1 MKLEQARSREL
12 LAWVVGLFCLAL
24 ILYAAFLVFAPFAQ
38 PLAWAAIFAILL
50 SPVNLWLRRWIRWD
64 TPRAL
69 FTCLMAALILFG
81 PVAALTTVLIG
92 EAVSGLR
99 YVQENINQMPPL
111 DPSSWGFLGDARD
124 WLESLVGGWVE
135 IPDYQGLVQVP
146 DLRTTIGSTAQ
157 GLSQWLLGHSS
168 ALIANLASFG
178 LSFAVM
184 VLALFYLLRDGD
196 KLVKGFVELV
206 PVADDEKR
214 LMIERVQ
221 AVIISSVYGG
231 IAVAVTQGVLGG
243 LSFWLLGLRSP
254 VLWATVMAFL
264 SFLPVVG
271 PALVWGPAAIVL
283 AVQGRWVAGLVL
295 VVWGAIVVGL
305 ADNFLRPMLIAG
317 RVKMHPLLTFLAVL
331 GGISA
336 FGFLGLF
343 LGPVLVAIVQALVE
357 AYRMIVRD
365 GEKAQP
371 APSSQPAG

>member
-1 MKLEQARSREL
+1 VKLEQARSREL
-12 LAWVVGLFCLAL
+12 LAWIVGLFCLAL
-24 ILYAAFLVFAPFAQ
+24 ILYAAFLVLSPFAQ

-50 SPVNLWLRRWIRWD
+50 TPVNQWLRRWIRWD

-69 FTCLMAALILFG
+69 ITCLLAALILVG

-99 YVQENINQMPPL
+99 YVQENINRVPV
-111 DPSSWGFLGDARD
+111 DPSSWGFLGDAYA
-124 WLESLVGGWVE
+124 WLESALGQWVE
-135 IPDYQGLVQVP
+135 LPDYRDLVQVP

-168 ALIANLASFG
+168 ALITNLASFG

-184 VLALFYLLRDGD
+184 VLSLFYLLRDGD
-196 KLVKGFVELV
+196 RLVKGFVELV
-206 PVADDEKR
+206 PIAVEDKR
-214 LMIERVQ
+214 LMVERVQ
-221 AVIISSVYGG
+221 VVIISSVYGG
-231 IAVAVTQGVLGG
+231 VVVALVQGVLGG
-243 LSFWLLGLRSP
+243 LAFWLIGLRSP

-271 PALVWGPAAIVL
+271 PALVWVPAAIVL
-283 AVQGRWVAGLVL
+283 ALQGRWVAGLVL
-295 VVWGAIVVGL
+295 VVWGAVVVGL

-365 GEKAQP
+365 GGKAEP

>member
-1 MKLEQARSREL
+1 VKLEQARSREL
-12 LAWVVGLFCLAL
+12 LAWIVGLFCLAL
-24 ILYAAFLVFAPFAQ
+24 ILYAAFLVLSPFAQ

-50 SPVNLWLRRWIRWD
+50 TPVNQRLRRWIRWD

-69 FTCLMAALILFG
+69 ITCLLAALILVG
-81 PVAALTTVLIG
+81 PVAALATVLIG

-99 YVQENINQMPPL
+99 YVQENINRVPM
-111 DPSSWGFLGDARD
+111 DPANWGFLGDAYA
-124 WLESLVGGWVE
+124 WLESALGQWVE
-135 IPDYQGLVQVP
+135 LPDYRDLVQVP

-168 ALIANLASFG
+168 ALITNLASFG

-184 VLALFYLLRDGD
+184 VLSLFYLLRDGD
-196 KLVKGFVELV
+196 RLVKGFVELV
-206 PVADDEKR
+206 PIADEDKR
-214 LMIERVQ
+214 LMVERVQ
-221 AVIISSVYGG
+221 VVIISSVYGG
-231 IAVAVTQGVLGG
+231 VVVALVQGVLGG
-243 LSFWLLGLRSP
+243 LAFWLIGLRSP

-283 AVQGRWVAGLVL
+283 ALQGRWVAGLVL
-295 VVWGAIVVGL
+295 VVWGAVVVGL

-343 LGPVLVAIVQALVE
+343 LGPVLVAVVQALVE

-365 GEKAQP
+365 GGKAEP